1 MRYDMC
7 NVVNKAVCARI
18 GANNTYCNFK
28 SFIFP
33 LFDHLLPY
41 GLVVRI
47 RRSHRRGPGSIP
59 GVGKTIFFS
68 LFLFFSFSFFVLFGS
83 LFYSDLS
90 FCGFTSKN
98 SKREARK
105 LWQSI
110 LDVTADSYVVIYN
123 AMRMTFYV

>member
-28 SFIFP
+28 HFIFP
-33 LFDHLLPY
+33 LFVHLFPY

-68 LFLFFSFSFFVLFGS
+68 LFLFFSFFFSCYLVRSFTAIYVFVALP
-83 LFYSDLS
+83 LKIL
-90 FCGFTSKN
+90 N
-98 SKREARK
+98 VKRENCG
-105 LWQSI
+105 SP
-110 LDVTADSYVVIYN
+110 Y
-123 AMRMTFYV
+123 